1 MGGDR
6 ESMRAGV
13 MKAYGL
19 FQWTNDGK
27 VKKKGAEAAV
37 RSLRRIGAGGRE
49 EGERERDKQRKRER
63 GDTYSLAAF

>member
-13 MKAYGL
+13 MKACGL

-49 EGERERDKQRKRER
+49 GERERDKQRKRER